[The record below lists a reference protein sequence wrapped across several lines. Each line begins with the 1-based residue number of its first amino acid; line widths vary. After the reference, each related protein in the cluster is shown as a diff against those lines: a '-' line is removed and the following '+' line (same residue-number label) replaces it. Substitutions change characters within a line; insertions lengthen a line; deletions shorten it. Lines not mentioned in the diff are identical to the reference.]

1 MVSKRFFGSVYEKLI
16 MEAIMKKGSV
26 RILFSLP
33 VLSTLLFTGCNA
45 PKSHLAKFNSA
56 FRSDYMSDC
65 SFVNSSELARS
76 KISKSEKP
84 KGEDLLWS
92 MQLGC
97 IDRIEKDYEQ
107 SNAFFDKAEEM
118 LNYFDYQNVAVDSAA
133 SIAVS
138 DNIVPYLG
146 EEYDGIMI
154 NTYKALN
161 FMALGDNDLARV
173 EFNRALDRQRRA
185 KEKFAKEIAKV
196 KEEMDKEEGEKKSRA
211 EQNVENP
218 KIDALITEKYPGIYE
233 FQAYPDF
240 VNPFTTYMAGVF
252 FNLVGDPAKA
262 VTFLKE
268 SYGMVSDNKYVA
280 EDIAVTEDVLD
291 GKGQLKD
298 TVWVVFE
305 NGMGPVK
312 EEFKIDLPLF
322 IATNKVKY
330 IGFALPRLEL
340 RQQAYPYLSVRA
352 GEQAYDTQIVADM
365 DRVIRTEFKKDFK
378 NTLTR
383 AIISTTTKSVAQYA
397 LQKSG
402 DYKTRF
408 LTSGLA
414 AIYSFATTAA
424 DVRIWTTLPK
434 DFQVARFPMPADRMV
449 VIEPPGAEPV
459 NVEIPPCNNALIYI
473 KIPFAQARP
482 VYDLITY

>member
-1 MVSKRFFGSVYEKLI
+1 MN
-16 MEAIMKKGSV
+16 KGLV
-26 RILFSLP
+26 RIVFSLS
-33 VLSTLLFTGCNA
+33 VLSALLFAGCNA

-56 FRSDYMSDC
+56 FRSESMGNC
-65 SFVNSSELARS
+65 GFVNSTELAQS

-97 IDRIEKDYEQ
+97 VERAKQDYVQ
-107 SNAFFDKAEEM
+107 SNVYFDKAEEM

-185 KEKFAKEIAKV
+185 KEKFAKEIAKI
-196 KEEMDKEEGEKKSRA
+196 KEEMDKEKGEKKSRSK
-211 EQNVENP
+211 QNVDNP

-233 FQAYPDF
+233 FEAYPDF

-252 FNLVGDPAKA
+252 FNLAGDPTKA

-268 SYGMVSDNKYVA
+268 SFGMVSDNKYVT
-280 EDIAVTEDVLD
+280 EDITVTEDVLD
-291 GKGQLKD
+291 GKAELKD
-298 TVWVVFE
+298 TVWVIFE
-305 NGMGPVK
+305 NGLGPVK
-312 EEFKIDLPLF
+312 EEFRIDLPLF
-322 IATNKVKY
+322 IATEKVKY
-330 IGFALPRLEL
+330 IGFALPRLEF
-340 RQQAYPYLSVRA
+340 RQQAYPYLTVRA
-352 GEQAYDTQIVADM
+352 GGQTCDTQVVANM

-383 AIISTTTKSVAQYA
+383 AIISTTAKAVAQYA

-402 DYKTRF
+402 DFKTRL
-408 LTSGLA
+408 LTSSLA
-414 AIYSFATTAA
+414 AVYSFATTAA

-434 DFQVARFPMPADRMV
+434 DFQVARFPMPEDRQIS
-449 VIEPPGAEPV
+449 IEPPGAGPI
-459 NVEIPPCNNALIYI
+459 NVEIPACKNALIYVR
-473 KIPFAQARP
+473 IPFAQARP

>member
-1 MVSKRFFGSVYEKLI
+1 MN
-16 MEAIMKKGSV
+16 KGLV
-26 RILFSLP
+26 RIAFSLF
-33 VLSTLLFTGCNA
+33 VLSAFLFAGCNA

-56 FRSDYMSDC
+56 FRSDYVGVC
-65 SFVNSSELARS
+65 GFANSTELAQS
-76 KISKSEKP
+76 KISKSKNP

-97 IDRIEKDYEQ
+97 VEKVKQDYEQ
-107 SNAFFDKAEEM
+107 SNVNFDKAEEM
-118 LNYFDYQNVAVDSAA
+118 LNYFDYQNKAVDSAA
-133 SIAVS
+133 SIVVS

-185 KEKFAKEIAKV
+185 KEKFAKEIAKLQ
-196 KEEMDKEEGEKKSRA
+196 EEMDKEKGEKKARA
-211 EQNVENP
+211 KQNVENP
-218 KIDALITEKYPGIYE
+218 KIEALITEKYPGVYG

-252 FNLVGDPAKA
+252 FNLVGDHTKA

-268 SYGMVSDNKYVA
+268 SFGMVSDNKYVT
-280 EDIAVTEDVLD
+280 EDIAVTEQVLD
-291 GKGQLKD
+291 GKAQLKD
-298 TVWVVFE
+298 TVWVIFE
-305 NGMGPVK
+305 NGLGPVK
-312 EEFKIDLPLF
+312 EEFRIDLPLF
-322 IATNKVKY
+322 IATEKVKY
-330 IGFALPRLEL
+330 IGFALPKLKFRE
-340 RQQAYPYLSVRA
+340 QAYPYLSVKA
-352 GEQAYDTQIVADM
+352 GDRTYNTQIVADM

-383 AIISTTTKSVAQYA
+383 AIISTTAKAVAQYA
-397 LQKSG
+397 LNKQSDAKA
-402 DYKTRF
+402 K
-408 LTSGLA
+408 LA
-414 AIYSFATTAA
+414 SVLVAVYSFATTAA

-434 DFQVARFPMPADRMV
+434 DFQVARFPMPADRQV
-449 VIEPPGAEPV
+449 VIEPPGAGPI
-459 NVEIPPCNNALIYI
+459 NVEIPACKNALVYVR
-473 KIPFAQARP
+473 IPFAQAKP